1 MQSIGIAGF
10 GNMGESMGLRLHQEF
25 PDISLYLLEPN
36 AERAERGRRLCNGIL
51 CESFAGLVERSDICI
66 IAVKPQY
73 VDDLLNEVDMVERV
87 SDKRYITIVA
97 GKSIDVFSRRLRT
110 HQVIRFMP
118 NLAAT
123 VGKALVGMC
132 YEDSVE
138 DSFREEATQIANT
151 IGTPLVLPERLIAA
165 VTGIS
170 GSGIAYVL
178 AFIHALALGGTHA
191 GIPYADSLK
200 IAGETLN
207 GAVALVKETGCNP
220 IELLTRI
227 TSAAGT
233 TIEGLSV
240 LEESNF
246 TSATMKA
253 VVAAAN
259 RAKELEE

>member
-10 GNMGESMGLRLHQEF
+10 GNMGESIGLRLRREY
-25 PDISLYLLEPN
+25 PDLSLYLLEPN
-36 AERAERGRRLCNGIL
+36 AERAERGRRLCGGIL
-51 CESFAGLVERSDICI
+51 CDSFSGLVEQSDICI

-73 VDDLLNEVDMVERV
+73 VDDLLNEVDLVEKV

-97 GKSIDVFSRRLRT
+97 GKAINIFTRRLRT

-123 VGKALVGMC
+123 IGKALVGMC
-132 YEDSVE
+132 YEDNVE

-151 IGTPLVLPERLIAA
+151 MGTPIVLPERLMAA

-178 AFIHALALGGTHA
+178 VFIHALALGGTHA
-191 GIPYADSLK
+191 GIPYADSLN
-200 IAGETLN
+200 IAAETLN
-207 GAVALVKETGCNP
+207 GAVALVKETGNNP

-240 LEESNF
+240 LEESDF
-246 TSATMKA
+246 TAATMKA